1 MVMRKRLSLMKR
13 KQVNENFRVCH
24 LDYLSSL
31 KGVPLASFR
40 KRSFAFLIDTV
51 IISILDISVSLE
63 EVISF
68 FRTGSFKSIEAPSE
82 VVEKL
87 IGVMALI
94 LYFGLM
100 TYFWNGQTF
109 GKKLMKIR
117 VISLKKEKLTFW
129 QSIER
134 SLGYGASAL
143 EAGFGFFQVIWDEN
157 RQAVH
162 DRIAETA
169 VVKIK

>member
-1 MVMRKRLSLMKR
+1 MLSLPKKWLER
-13 KQVNENFRVCH
+13 KPRKNDTFEICH
-24 LDYLSSL
+24 LDHLRSL
-31 KGVPLASFR
+31 KGIPLAGF
-40 KRSFAFLIDTV
+40 KRRSWAFLIDTI
-51 IISILDISVSLE
+51 IISILNISVNLE
-63 EVISF
+63 ELIGF
-68 FRTGSFKSIEAPSE
+68 FKTGSFNSIEAPSE
-82 VVEKL
+82 FMEKM
-87 IGVMALI
+87 IGVAAMI

-100 TYFWNGQTF
+100 TYYWNGQTL
-109 GKKLMKIR
+109 GKRMLKIR

-169 VVKIK
+169 VIKVK